1 MTDDQNELGFDL
13 PEAKQLTTKR
23 ALVLGAGLVVIV
35 AGAGLFGLLPKLTAK
50 AALAENVKALSSAA
64 PRVEVFKPK
73 TGSSSRPLTL
83 PGAVRPRE
91 ETVVYPRANGYVRSW
106 KVDIGDKVEEGDL
119 LAEIDTPELD
129 QELAEARAE
138 LEKSKAS
145 LTQAE
150 VNLTYAGV
158 NLRRS
163 EGLVAEGI
171 APAQELDDRRA
182 QSQLSEANVNVSRAA
197 VSASQA
203 KLRQL
208 GQLKSYA
215 RITAP
220 FAGTVSSRSIERG
233 SLVSPST
240 PLFRIAQ
247 TDTLRVFVNVPQNL
261 APLVAKGTKARVRIR
276 EFPGRTFDAVVAR
289 TSGTLDPASRTLNTE
304 VHVPNDKGELLAG
317 MYAEVELDAGA
328 ARRFIEI
335 PPTALMNDAAG
346 LRVAVVDANDTI
358 RFRPITI
365 ERDAGAVIVVA
376 SGLDGSERVVRVA
389 SASLSEGQKVAPG
402 R

>member
-1 MTDDQNELGFDL
+1 MTDDPNGLGFDL
-13 PEAKQLTTKR
+13 PEAKRLSTKR
-23 ALVLGAGLVVIV
+23 ALAIAAGLVVLIG
-35 AGAGLFGLLPKLTAK
+35 GAGLAGLLPKLTAK
-50 AALAENVKALSSAA
+50 AALAENLQALESSA
-64 PRVEVFKPK
+64 PRVEVVTPK
-73 TGSSSRPLTL
+73 TGTNSRPLKL
-83 PGAVRPRE
+83 PGSVRPRE
-91 ETVVYPRANGYVRSW
+91 ETVVYPRANGYVRAW
-106 KVDIGDKVEEGDL
+106 KVDIGDKVAEGDL

-129 QELAEARAE
+129 QELEEARAE

-145 LTQAE
+145 LAQAE
-150 VNLTYAGV
+150 VSLNYAGV

-182 QSQLSEANVNVSRAA
+182 QSQLGEANVNVSKAA

-220 FAGTVSSRSIERG
+220 FAGTVSSRSVERG

-240 PLFRIAQ
+240 PLFKIAA
-247 TDTLRVFVNVPQNL
+247 TDTLRVFVSVPQNL
-261 APLVAKGTKARVRIR
+261 APYVVKDTKAKVRIR

-304 VHVPNDKGELLAG
+304 VHVPNDKNELLAG
-317 MYAEVELDAGA
+317 MYAEVELDVGTT
-328 ARRFIEI
+328 RRSIEI

-346 LRVAVVDANDTI
+346 LRVAVVDGDDTI

-365 ERDAGAVIVVA
+365 ERDAGSSIVVA

-389 SASLSEGQKVAPG
+389 SASLRDGQKVAPA

>member
-1 MTDDQNELGFDL
+1 MTDDPNELGFDL
-13 PEAKQLTTKR
+13 PEPKRLTTKR
-23 ALVLGAGLVVIV
+23 ALALAAGLAVLIT
-35 AGAGLFGLLPKLTAK
+35 GATLFGLLPKLTAK
-50 AALAENVKALSSAA
+50 AALADNLEALEDKA
-64 PRVEVFKPK
+64 PGVEVITPK
-73 TGSSSRPLTL
+73 AGKSSRLLKL
-83 PGAVRPRE
+83 PGSVRPRE
-91 ETVVYPRANGYVRSW
+91 ETVLYSRANGYVRSW

-129 QELAEARAE
+129 QELEEARAE
-138 LEKSKAS
+138 LEKSRAS
-145 LTQAE
+145 LAQAE
-150 VNLTYAGV
+150 VSLNYAGV

-163 EGLVAEGI
+163 ESLVAEGA

-182 QSQLSEANVNVSRAA
+182 QSQVGEANVNVSKAA

-240 PLFRIAQ
+240 PLFKIAA
-247 TDTLRVFVNVPQNL
+247 TDTLRVFVSVPQNL
-261 APLVAKGTKARVRIR
+261 APYVTKDTKAKVSIR
-276 EFPGRTFDAVVAR
+276 EFPGQTFGAVVAR
-289 TSGTLDPASRTLNTE
+289 TSGTLDPMSRTLNTE
-304 VHVPNDKGELLAG
+304 VHVPNAKGELLAG
-317 MYAEVELDAGA
+317 MYAEVELDVGST
-328 ARRFIEI
+328 RRFIEI

-346 LRVAVVDANDTI
+346 LRVAVVDGDDTI
-358 RFRPITI
+358 RYRPITI
-365 ERDAGAVIVVA
+365 ERDAGSSIVVA

-389 SASLSEGQKVAPG
+389 SASLHEGQKVTPG

>member
-1 MTDDQNELGFDL
+1 MTHDPNELGFDL
-13 PEAKQLTTKR
+13 PEPKRLTKKR
-23 ALVLGAGLVVIV
+23 ALALAAGLAVLGAC
-35 AGAGLFGLLPKLTAK
+35 AGFFGLLPKLKAK
-50 AALAENVKALSSAA
+50 AALADNLTALEDTA
-64 PRVEVFKPK
+64 PRVEVITPK
-73 TGSSSRPLTL
+73 MGTSTHPPKL
-83 PGAVRPRE
+83 PGSVRARE
-91 ETVVYPRANGYVRSW
+91 ETIVYSRANGYVRSW

-129 QELAEARAE
+129 QELEEARAE

-145 LTQAE
+145 LVQAE
-150 VNLTYAGV
+150 VSLTYAGV

-182 QSQLSEANVNVSRAA
+182 QSQLGEANVNVSRAA

-220 FAGTVSSRSIERG
+220 FAGTVSSRTIERG

-240 PLFRIAQ
+240 PLFKIAA
-247 TDTLRVFVNVPQNL
+247 TDTLRVFVSVPQNL
-261 APLVAKGTKARVRIR
+261 APYVVKDTKAKVRIR

-304 VHVPNDKGELLAG
+304 VHVPNDKGELFSG
-317 MYAEVELDAGA
+317 MYAEVELDVGA
-328 ARRFIEI
+328 TRRFIEI
-335 PPTALMNDAAG
+335 PPTALMNDAGG
-346 LRVAVVDANDTI
+346 LRVAVVDRDDTI
-358 RFRPITI
+358 RYRPITI
-365 ERDAGAVIVVA
+365 ERDAGPVIVVA
-376 SGLDGSERVVRVA
+376 SGLDGSERLVRVA
-389 SASLSEGQKVAPG
+389 SASLSEGQKVTPG